1 MPKATILI
9 VDDNPSHLKL
19 YSWIVEQR
27 GWNATTALV
36 GSTKVDLPDTA
47 PIDVILLDYRLSST
61 LTAMD
66 VAKLLK
72 QNYPLAPIVVLSEM
86 PWMPDDM
93 RGQAAAFVHKG
104 EPQRLLDTLEA
115 IMHGR
120 LPAAVEAVIT
130 EPPQTRSE

>member
-1 MPKATILI
+1 VNIATVLI

-27 GWNATTALV
+27 GWKAITALV
-36 GSTKVDLPDTA
+36 GSTKVNLPEA
-47 PIDVILLDYRLSST
+47 AAVDVILQDYRLSST
-61 LTAMD
+61 LTAVD

-72 QNYPLAPIVVLSEM
+72 QEYPLAPIVVLSEM

-93 RGQAAAFVHKG
+93 RGHAAAFVHKG
-104 EPQRLLDTLEA
+104 EPQRLLDTLDA

-120 LPAAVEAVIT
+120 LPAMESAIS
-130 EPPQTRSE
+130 EPPEDQSQ